1 MQMYANICAL
11 GAVTSYCFTDMG
23 GKYPPLVAKYLSIAF
38 LVGFLVTEAIAILA

>member
-23 GKYPPLVAKYLSIAF
+23 GKYPPLVAKYLAIAF
-38 LVGFLVTEAIAILA
+38 GVGFLVTEGLALFA